1 LQPIVTG
8 QIIFDKM
15 TKKRVSGVDFIDDL
29 TIIDNVRRAQRQPQ
43 NTDRRKAMT
52 TQIEKQI
59 KDAIARSIS
68 HNEIVHITIDGDSG
82 DALSAI
88 ESVRDVDTETDYTM
102 ADYEGIDTM
111 DVWGWT
117 EQTPENEQDW
127 RLAIRFAGD
136 VE

>member
-1 LQPIVTG
+1 
-8 QIIFDKM
+8 
-15 TKKRVSGVDFIDDL
+15 
-29 TIIDNVRRAQRQPQ
+29 
-43 NTDRRKAMT
+43 MT